1 MTDYNVNRTALIDGD
16 FIAYQLA
23 AWAHANQAD
32 QFEMARRIEEMF
44 EDWMR
49 RSCCTGSLVAF
60 SCSRDDNFRR
70 DHYPLYKTNRTSE
83 PPAMLNAAKAIV
95 ADQSRP
101 VYIDR
106 LEADDILGILATNGK
121 IENPVIITVD
131 KDLRQIPGWHFNPD
145 KEDFPVRV
153 SEVEADYVFYTQ
165 WLTGDSTDGFGGI
178 KGCGPKKAAKL
189 LNTDYAEGLSHE
201 ENWCALA
208 MDAYMEAGMTQE
220 QALAQARCARIL
232 RASDFDSERR
242 EPLPWT
248 WEGIGL
254 SPADAW
260 IEVPA

>member
-153 SEVEADYVFYTQ
+153 SELEADYVFYTQ

-178 KGCGPKKAAKL
+178 KGCGPKKAVKI
-189 LNTDYAEGLSHE
+189 LNGTAANETGVPLEADE
-201 ENWCALA
+201 EWCALA
-208 MDAYMEAGMTQE
+208 MLAYADAGMAGE
-220 QALAQARCARIL
+220 AALAQARCARIL
-232 RASDFDSERR
+232 RASDFDSESRTPIAW
-242 EPLPWT
+242 EPVNGLT
-248 WEGIGL
+248 WPEE
-254 SPADAW
+254 ATA
-260 IEVPA
+260 

>member
-1 MTDYNVNRTALIDGD
+1 MEYNVNRTALIDGD

-32 QFEMARRIEEMF
+32 QFEMSRRIEEMF

-49 RSCCTGSLVAF
+49 RACCTGSLVAF

-83 PPAMLNAAKAIV
+83 PPAMLAAAKAIV

-101 VYIDR
+101 VTIPR
-106 LEADDILGILATNGK
+106 LEADDVMGILATNGK

-153 SEVEADYVFYTQ
+153 SEVEADYVFFTQ
-165 WLTGDSTDGFGGI
+165 WLTGDPTDGFKGI
-178 KGCGPKKAAKL
+178 PGCGPKKAAKI
-189 LNTDYAEGLSHE
+189 LNGTGDEGVRGGHY
-201 ENWCALA
+201 WI
-208 MDAYMEAGMTQE
+208 DACLTAYEEAGISLDD
-220 QALAQARCARIL
+220 ALAQARCARIL
-232 RASDFDSERR
+232 RASDFDAETRT
-242 EPLPWT
+242 PIAW
-248 WEGIGL
+248 
-254 SPADAW
+254 SP
-260 IEVPA
+260 EVVA